1 MISGMKTIAL
11 FLIGAFVLVSS
22 GTALAALTTKELTRL
37 KTVGLGEDV
46 IRLMIE
52 NGYDNVDRVVEL
64 KEAGFTDETIS
75 LVIRSDLKGTG
86 EAQQPTPQPEKA
98 KQALPV
104 AEPVAGATAIMPE
117 KAKQAQPAADAAA
130 IMQTP
135 AKVKIEHYLVL
146 GDPIMQN
153 QQEIRNATVSLLEGR
168 RLKIEWDDSKA
179 PSTLGTLFLG
189 KPFASPFYWDLEK
202 GDGLVSVNPKDN
214 SFILRTGRL
223 HQGKP
228 TVDMY
233 HSWIVYLTPNNPDL
247 TKQIREMLPE

>member
-1 MISGMKTIAL
+1 MISGMKTMAL

-22 GTALAALTTKELTRL
+22 GAALAALTTEELTRL

-46 IRLMIE
+46 IRFMIE
-52 NGYDNVDRVVEL
+52 NGYGNVDRVVKL

-75 LVIRSDLKGTG
+75 SVIRSDLKGAG

-98 KQALPV
+98 KLAQPV
-104 AEPVAGATAIMPE
+104 AKPI
-117 KAKQAQPAADAAA
+117 ADATA

-135 AKVKIEHYLVL
+135 AKVRIEHHLVL
-146 GDPIMQN
+146 GDPIIQN
-153 QQEIRNATVSLLEGR
+153 LQEIQNATVSLLEGR

-179 PSTLGTLFLG
+179 PSTLGSLFLG

-214 SFILRTGRL
+214 SFVLRTGRS
-223 HQGKP
+223 HKGRPAADKS
-228 TVDMY
+228 
-233 HSWIVYLTPNNPDL
+233 HSWIVYLTPNSPDL
-247 TKQIREMLPE
+247 SKRIREILSE

>member
-1 MISGMKTIAL
+1 MISGMKTMAL

-22 GTALAALTTKELTRL
+22 GAALAALTTEELTRL

-46 IRLMIE
+46 IRFMIE
-52 NGYDNVDRVVEL
+52 NGYGNVDRVVKL

-75 LVIRSDLKGTG
+75 SVIRSDLKGTG

-98 KQALPV
+98 KQVQPV
-104 AEPVAGATAIMPE
+104 AEPVADAT
-117 KAKQAQPAADAAA
+117 A

-146 GDPIMQN
+146 GDPIIQN
-153 QQEIRNATVSLLEGR
+153 QQEIKNATVSLLEGR

-179 PSTLGTLFLG
+179 PSTLGSLFLG

-202 GDGLVSVNPKDN
+202 GDGLVSVNSKDN
-214 SFILRTGRL
+214 SFLLRTGRS
-223 HQGKP
+223 HQGRPAADKS
-228 TVDMY
+228 
-233 HSWIVYLTPNNPDL
+233 HSWIVYLTPNSPDL
-247 TKQIREMLPE
+247 SKQIRKILSE